1 MAVRLDFDAN
11 ATTALH
17 PQVRERLRA
26 VWADPSLDSNPAS
39 AHQGGQRAR
48 SLLES
53 ARRRLAAALDAD
65 PLNVVWTSGGSE
77 ANAMALS
84 GVAWARR
91 KAQETEG
98 IAFLPMEHP
107 CVLEQVAALEG
118 HGFEAQALDVDAQ
131 GRITPSSLQ
140 SQAGRSLG
148 ILSCMLASH
157 ELGNLYPVAELS
169 AQARAQH
176 PGLWVHCDA
185 VQAVGKCPLSFT
197 ELGVDSLALSA
208 HKFGGPKGVG
218 ALLLR
223 RGARLESLVRGG
235 SQERGFRGGT
245 PSPRLADAMALA
257 AQLAQAEQAENHRHC
272 LKLHAFLTSQLRALP
287 EITLLGDP
295 EQHLGTTLCLLAR
308 GLRGQ
313 DLMIALDLEGI
324 EVSTGA
330 ACSVGS
336 SKASPSIMA
345 LGHSAQEAQSVL
357 RISWSA
363 QRNLEDAQRL
373 VASLSELLLRL
384 RNISGGLS

>member
-17 PQVRERLRA
+17 PEVRERLRA
-26 VWADPSLDSNPAS
+26 TWSDPSLDANPAS
-39 AHQGGQRAR
+39 AHQAGQRAR

-53 ARRRLAAALDAD
+53 ARRRLAAAFDAD

-77 ANAMALS
+77 ANTSALT
-84 GVAWARR
+84 GVSWARR
-91 KAQETEG
+91 KAQLAEA
-98 IAFLPMEHP
+98 IAYSPMEHP
-107 CVLEQVAALEG
+107 CVLETIAALQA
-118 HGFEAQALDVDAQ
+118 HNFEAQPLSVDPQ
-131 GRITPSSLQ
+131 GRIEVQNLHAYPEGT
-140 SQAGRSLG
+140 LG
-148 ILSCMLASH
+148 LLSCMLASH
-157 ELGNLYPVAELS
+157 ELGNLYPVAELG
-169 AQARAQH
+169 AMAKARH
-176 PGLWVHCDA
+176 PGLWLHCDA
-185 VQAVGKCPLSFT
+185 VQAVGKCPLSFSA
-197 ELGVDSLALSA
+197 LGVDSLALSA

-223 RGARLESLVRGG
+223 RGAQMESLIRGG

-257 AQLAQAEQAENHRHC
+257 AELAQAERLEKQRHC
-272 LKLHAFLTSQLRALP
+272 LGIYDFLRSELAALP

-295 EQHLGTTLCLLAR
+295 EQHLGTTLCLMAF

-313 DLMIALDLEGI
+313 DLMIALDLDGV

-336 SKASPSIMA
+336 TKASASIMA
-345 LGHSAQEAQSVL
+345 LGHSAQAAQSVL

-363 QRNLEDAQRL
+363 ERSLQDAQRL
-373 VASLSELLLRL
+373 VKSLREVLQRL
-384 RNISGGLS
+384 RKVSGGLS